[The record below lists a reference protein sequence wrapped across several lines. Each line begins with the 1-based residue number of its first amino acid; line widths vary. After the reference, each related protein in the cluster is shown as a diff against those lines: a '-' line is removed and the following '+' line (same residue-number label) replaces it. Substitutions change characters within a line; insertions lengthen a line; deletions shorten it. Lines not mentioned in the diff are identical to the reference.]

1 MQWLEPRPSRR
12 VPIRLTPLIDVV
24 FILLLFFMLTSRME
38 PVGLLQLDTPAPDAG
53 GEASDDTPARV
64 HIAADEL
71 RWNGAPLSDQALTER
86 IQGYRGE
93 RIEIST
99 SGNVALG
106 RFTHWLGIADKAGI
120 RASWERDAGDTSADT
135 P

>member
-53 GEASDDTPARV
+53 GESADETPARL
-64 HIAADEL
+64 HLAEGEQQ
-71 RWNGAPLSDQALTER
+71 WNGEAVSEEALTER
-86 IQGYRGE
+86 IQSYDGE

-99 SGNVALG
+99 ADEVALG
-106 RFTHWLGIADKAGI
+106 RFTHWLGIADEAGVS
-120 RASWERDAGDTSADT
+120 AGWERDAGDATDA

>member
-38 PVGLLQLDTPAPDAG
+38 PVGLLQLDTPTPDAG
-53 GEASDDTPARV
+53 GEASDRTPARL
-64 HIAADEL
+64 HLTEGE
-71 RWNGAPLSDQALTER
+71 RQWNGESLSEQALAER
-86 IQGYRGE
+86 IQGYEGE

-99 SGNVALG
+99 MGDVALG
-106 RFTHWLGIADKAGI
+106 RFTRWLGVADEAGVK
-120 RASWERDAGDTSADT
+120 ASWERDAGDANADT

>member
-53 GEASDDTPARV
+53 GEASDDTPARL
-64 HIAADEL
+64 HLTKDGLE
-71 RWNGAPLSDQALTER
+71 WNGEPLDEPALTER
-86 IQGYRGE
+86 IKGYGGE

-99 SGNVALG
+99 DDDVALG
-106 RFTHWLGIADKAGI
+106 RFTHWLGVADDAGVS
-120 RASWERDAGDTSADT
+120 ASWERDAGRT
-135 P
+135 PDAR

>member
-53 GEASDDTPARV
+53 GEASDTRPARL
-64 HIAADEL
+64 HLTGNE
-71 RWNGAPLSDQALTER
+71 RQWNGQALSEQTLTQR
-86 IQGYRGE
+86 IQDYGGD

-99 SGNVALG
+99 SDDVALG
-106 RFTHWLGIADKAGI
+106 RFTHWLGIADQAGVD
-120 RASWERDAGDTSADT
+120 ASWERDAGEATTDA

>member
-53 GEASDDTPARV
+53 GQTSDRTPARL
-64 HIAADEL
+64 HLTEEGL
-71 RWNGAPLSDQALTER
+71 QWNGDTLDEQALNDKIR
-86 IQGYRGE
+86 GYEGE
-93 RIEIST
+93 SIEIST
-99 SGNVALG
+99 EDNVALG
-106 RFTHWLGIADKAGI
+106 RFSHWLGLVDEAGVS
-120 RASWERDAGDTSADT
+120 ASWERDAADNADT

>member
-38 PVGLLQLDTPAPDAG
+38 PVGLLQLHIPAPYAG
-53 GEASDDTPARV
+53 GEASDTTPARL
-64 HIAADEL
+64 HLTDNER
-71 RWNGAPLSDQALTER
+71 RWNGQTLSEQALTQR
-86 IQGYRGE
+86 IQGYGGE

-99 SGNVALG
+99 SDDVALG
-106 RFTHWLGIADKAGI
+106 RFTHWLGIADEAGVK
-120 RASWERDAGDTSADT
+120 ASWERDAGDATAEA

>member
-38 PVGLLQLDTPAPDAG
+38 PVGLLQLDTPEPGKG
-53 GEASDDTPARV
+53 GDASDETPA
-64 HIAADEL
+64 HLHLAQGSL
-71 RWNGAPLSDQALTER
+71 QWNGETLNEQALTER
-86 IQGYRGE
+86 IQGYGGE
-93 RIEIST
+93 RLEIST
-99 SGNVALG
+99 ADDVALG
-106 RFTHWLGIADKAGI
+106 RFTHWLGVADEAGI
-120 RASWERDAGDTSADT
+120 SASWERDAEDATADA